1 LILVDTSVWIDHLR
15 QVIPALVEALESG
28 DVLSH
33 PFVLGEIACGE
44 LKQRRQFLELLAQLP
59 SSVTATD
66 DEALRL
72 IERHRLSGKGI
83 GYIDVHLLAA
93 VMLTEGA
100 KLWTRDKR
108 LQSIAA
114 GLRIGIGDV

>member
-1 LILVDTSVWIDHLR
+1 
-15 QVIPALVEALESG
+15 
-28 DVLSH
+28 
-33 PFVLGEIACGE
+33 

>member
-1 LILVDTSVWIDHLR
+1 LILVDTSVWIDHLH
-15 QVIPALVEALESG
+15 QAIPALVEALESG
-28 DVLSH
+28 AVLSH

-72 IERHRLSGKGI
+72 IERYRLSGKGI

-114 GLRIGIGDV
+114 ELRIGIGDA

>member
-1 LILVDTSVWIDHLR
+1 LILVDTSVWIDHLH

-44 LKQRRQFLELLAQLP
+44 LKQRRQFLDLLAQLP

-114 GLRIGIGDV
+114 ELRIGIGDV

>member
-1 LILVDTSVWIDHLR
+1 MILVDTSVWIDHLR